1 MFGRS
6 GNGYGMSSFSFPSY
20 TVLQFLSL
28 FLPFLTN
35 SYRGRLYLQTSSL
48 HASDRKQA
56 ARVGKVINRFIAW
69 PEAGCKSG

>member
-20 TVLQFLSL
+20 TVSQFLSL

-35 SYRGRLYLQTSSL
+35 SYRARLYDRVAYNRVAYTRRTGSRLQEW
-48 HASDRKQA
+48 AK
-56 ARVGKVINRFIAW
+56 
-69 PEAGCKSG
+69 